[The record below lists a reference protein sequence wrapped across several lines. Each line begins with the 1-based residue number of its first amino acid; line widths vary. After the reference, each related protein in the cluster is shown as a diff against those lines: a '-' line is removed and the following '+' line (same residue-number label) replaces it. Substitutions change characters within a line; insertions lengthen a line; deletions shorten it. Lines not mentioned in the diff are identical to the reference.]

1 MNPTLNAQKLISIAM
16 GAAALAGLYFT
27 HLYNYLL
34 FHSLT
39 ELFSIIVAMAVFIVA
54 WNARK
59 YIQNPYLMLIGIA
72 YLFVGAIDLLH
83 TLSYEGM
90 NIFPSDG
97 FYANQFWVAGRYME
111 SVTLLVGY
119 YFLYRNRQFREE
131 AAGLFY
137 GVMTAMVVLSIL
149 VWENFPVA
157 YIEGIGQTQFK
168 IFSEYIIMGI
178 LAAAFILLIIN
189 RERFESRVARLLG
202 VSIILTILSEMAFT
216 TYISNYGP
224 ANLAGH
230 FLKIISFFLIYLAI
244 VRTGLTRPMDLT
256 FRELSVAN
264 NNLVQEID
272 VRKRTERE
280 LEATVEQLR
289 QALNEVNTLSGLL
302 PICASCK
309 NVRDDKGYWKR
320 IESYI
325 QDHSDAH
332 FSHGIC
338 PSCAKEL
345 YPDIDLYPDGQ
356 EEETNE

>member
-1 MNPTLNAQKLISIAM
+1 MHLSVNMRKLIYIVL
-16 GAAALAGLYFT
+16 GAAALTGLYFT

-34 FHSLT
+34 FHSLA
-39 ELFSIIVAMAVFIVA
+39 ELFSIIVAMAVFVVA

-83 TLSYEGM
+83 TLTYEGM

-137 GVMTAMVVLSIL
+137 GAVTALFVLSIL
-149 VWENFPVA
+149 VWKNFPVA
-157 YIEGIGQTQFK
+157 YIEGIGQTWFK
-168 IFSEYIIMGI
+168 IVSGYIIMGI
-178 LAAAFILLIIN
+178 LAAAFILLILN
-189 RERFESRVARLLG
+189 RERFEPRVARLLG

-216 TYISNYGP
+216 TYISNYGR
-224 ANLAGH
+224 ANLTGH

-244 VRTGLTRPMDLT
+244 VRTGLTQPLDLT
-256 FRELSVAN
+256 FRELSAAN
-264 NNLVQEID
+264 SNLLQEIE
-272 VRKRTERE
+272 VRKRTEQK
-280 LEATVEQLR
+280 LEKTVAQL
-289 QALNEVNTLSGLL
+289 QDALNEVKTLSGLL
-302 PICASCK
+302 PICAACK
-309 NVRDDKGYWKR
+309 SVRDDKGYWNR

-325 QDHSDAH
+325 QDHSDAQ

-345 YPDIDLYPDGQ
+345 YPDIDLYPDRQ
-356 EEETNE
+356 EEDTNE

>member
-1 MNPTLNAQKLISIAM
+1 MHLKFNIQHIIYVGSGL
-16 GAAALAGLYFT
+16 AALTGLYFT

-34 FHSLT
+34 FHSLA

-90 NIFPSDG
+90 NILPSDG

-131 AAGLFY
+131 TAGLFY
-137 GVMTAMVVLSIL
+137 GAVTALVVLSIL
-149 VWENFPVA
+149 VWKNFPVA
-157 YIEGIGQTQFK
+157 YIEGIGQTRFK
-168 IFSEYIIMGI
+168 IVSEYIIMGI

-189 RERFESRVARLLG
+189 RERFDPRVARLLG
-202 VSIILTILSEMAFT
+202 VSILLTILSEMAFT

-230 FLKIISFFLIYLAI
+230 FLKIISFYLIYLAI
-244 VRTGLTRPMDLT
+244 VRTGLTRPFDLT

-264 NNLVQEID
+264 QNLLQEIE

-280 LEATVEQLR
+280 LEKTVEQL
-289 QALNEVNTLSGLL
+289 QEALKEVKTLSGLL

-309 NVRDDKGYWKR
+309 SVRDDQGYWKR

-325 QDHSDAH
+325 QDHSDAQ

-345 YPDIDLYPDGQ
+345 YPDIDLYPEEQ
-356 EEETNE
+356 EDTDK